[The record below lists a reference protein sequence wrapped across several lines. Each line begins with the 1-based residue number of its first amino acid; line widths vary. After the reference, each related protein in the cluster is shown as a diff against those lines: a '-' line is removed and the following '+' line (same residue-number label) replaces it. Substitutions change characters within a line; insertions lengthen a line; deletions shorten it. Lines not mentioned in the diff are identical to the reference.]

1 MAEVWSG
8 GAGGGHGRRL
18 GASRRRE
25 RQARGRQPGQRD
37 RGSAR
42 PVSATAAQARQRNGP
57 RHAAARVASVVVR
70 SREDAGAVP
79 RTACRGPENA
89 CSLFAMRHAADSA
102 VWQASQP
109 SEACSR
115 QRRAGSV
122 AVPRAGSKGEGGPPD
137 NAARLRLRLQPLV
150 TSEKRAR
157 AAPQSRGAVRPP
169 TRAWAACASRR
180 RSRLG
185 RGTACPAGWR
195 GTVGPGVDRRV
206 GSMNAGHGQ

>member
-8 GAGGGHGRRL
+8 GAGGGHGRRP

-25 RQARGRQPGQRD
+25 RQGRGRQPGQRD

-57 RHAAARVASVVVR
+57 RHAAASVASVDVR

-79 RTACRGPENA
+79 HTACRGPEKRMQSV
-89 CSLFAMRHAADSA
+89 CD
-102 VWQASQP
+102 
-109 SEACSR
+109 EAGSR

-122 AVPRAGSKGEGGPPD
+122 AFPRAGSEGEGGPPD
-137 NAARLRLRLQPLV
+137 KAARLGLQLQPLV
-150 TSEKRAR
+150 RSEKRAR
-157 AAPQSRGAVRPP
+157 AAPESRGAVRPP
-169 TRAWAACASRR
+169 TRAWAACGSRR